1 MELQAV
7 RAEIEHMRRQVLRQ
21 RREIQDLQKAGIA
34 EQIGELA
41 LDVTERLQA
50 VEPLA
55 IAPTVARPPQ
65 RVMVGL
71 WGAGPAS
78 FCFRLQPQLYTPA
91 AQISLRCRASAIKPL

>member
-55 IAPTVARPPQ
+55 IASPILSASVYGGPILSAGVPCNAIVAQKQDAPSGTVPCR
-65 RVMVGL
+65 
-71 WGAGPAS
+71 
-78 FCFRLQPQLYTPA
+78 RL
-91 AQISLRCRASAIKPL
+91 R